1 MDKWLGRWE
10 FKIFSLSFGQSCWAL
25 KNRIKKSK
33 EREREEEEQE
43 EEEKGIEMEN
53 REHHGVDEKKNLG
66 EEKERPIEEEK

>member
-33 EREREEEEQE
+33 EREREEEE
-43 EEEKGIEMEN
+43 KGIEMEN
-53 REHHGVDEKKNLG
+53 REHHGVDEKKNMG
-66 EEKERPIEEEK
+66 EEKERLIEEEK